1 MPFNFV
7 KFTDPD
13 SSFAA
18 RITVRQT
25 GQLGFNAGAINRY
38 KINDFAFCVLFF
50 DEEQKVIGLQL
61 VNEQTEGAIEIKK
74 SESNTFV
81 RGKSFC
87 DRYGIDYSE
96 SHRFELKREEKENG
110 LLYFELGKELTKEQ
124 ATD

>member
-1 MPFNFV
+1 MAFNFV

-18 RITVRQT
+18 RITIRQT
-25 GQLGFNAGAINRY
+25 GQFGFNAGAINRY
-38 KINDFAFCVLFF
+38 KINEFAFCVLFF

-61 VNEQTEGAIEIKK
+61 VKEQAEGAIEIKK

-87 DRYGIDYSE
+87 DRYEIDYCA
-96 SHRFELKREEKENG
+96 SHRFELRCEKDTG
-110 LLYFELGKELTKEQ
+110 MLYFELEKELTKEQ
-124 ATD
+124 DTD